1 VKTKQK
7 PNKLTKLHKQI
18 NHHIKMVFIPHKGNQ
33 YRPHLIRRY
42 GILTILLLIVG
53 VQAGYN
59 LAVTGSVLGAQISVT
74 SDALLATTNAQRVA
88 QHLPALN
95 LNSQLSDAAYQK
107 ANDMLNQQYWDHVA
121 PDGTSPWAWFSK
133 VGYNYSYAGENLAKN
148 FTTADAATTAW
159 MASPEHR
166 INILDSNY
174 TDVGFAVVTGTL
186 KGENTWLIVALYGKP
201 AGAVAVDGAKTSAV
215 TAAPMTAQ
223 PISVITRIGMSL
235 QSLTPAALGSVV
247 LLIAMASVAFTA
259 HLYRDKLPKAIN
271 QSWRRH
277 HGLIKAAGMVSL
289 IVMLITLYSGGQ
301 I

>member
-1 VKTKQK
+1 
-7 PNKLTKLHKQI
+7 
-18 NHHIKMVFIPHKGNQ
+18 MVFVPHKGNQ

-42 GILTILLLIVG
+42 GILKMLLLIIG

-59 LAVTGSVLGAQISVT
+59 LAVTGSVLGAQVSVT
-74 SDALLATTNAQRVA
+74 TEALLETTNAQRVA

-95 LNSQLSDAAYQK
+95 LNSQLSDAANQK
-107 ANDMLNQQYWDHVA
+107 ANDMFIQQYWDHVS
-121 PDGTSPWAWFSK
+121 PEGTTPWAWFDK
-133 VGYNYSYAGENLAKN
+133 VGYKYSYAGENLAKN

-166 INILDSNY
+166 VNILDTKY

-201 AGAVAVDGAKTSAV
+201 IGAEAVDGAQTSAGV
-215 TAAPMTAQ
+215 TAASTTAQ
-223 PISVITRIGMSL
+223 PIGIITRIGMSI
-235 QSLTPAALGSVV
+235 QSLTPAALGSIV
-247 LLIAMASVAFTA
+247 LLIAMAGVAFIA
-259 HLYRDKLPKAIN
+259 HLYRNKLPRAIN

-277 HGLIKAAGMVSL
+277 HGIIKAAGMVSL